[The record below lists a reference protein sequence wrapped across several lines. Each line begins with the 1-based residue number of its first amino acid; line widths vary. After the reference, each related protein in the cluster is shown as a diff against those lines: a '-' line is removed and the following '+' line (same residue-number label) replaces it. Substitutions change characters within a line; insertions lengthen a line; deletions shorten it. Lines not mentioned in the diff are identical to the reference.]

1 MRNVIFNF
9 DPLNTCIVSIRESCV
24 LVKGCSMFH
33 FICLIHFSNNVHVP
47 VFFFVIQL
55 STLCLHFVSLSDLKE
70 FFKIKTATS
79 NVNEVSEKVCET
91 KQCKIFFNDCDC

>member
-47 VFFFVIQL
+47 GFFCYTAIYFMPPFCFV
-55 STLCLHFVSLSDLKE
+55 V
-70 FFKIKTATS
+70 
-79 NVNEVSEKVCET
+79 
-91 KQCKIFFNDCDC
+91 